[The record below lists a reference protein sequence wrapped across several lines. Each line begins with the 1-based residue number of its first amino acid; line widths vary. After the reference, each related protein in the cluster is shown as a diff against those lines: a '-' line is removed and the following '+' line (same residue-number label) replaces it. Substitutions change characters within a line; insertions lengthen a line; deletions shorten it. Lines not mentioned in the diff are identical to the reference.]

1 MVPTGWRQATSA
13 RCTHQKAGLQQI
25 WLDHLAPR
33 CRIVF
38 DDWITYKMDL
48 IKEVMQQFKFEVK
61 ETGKLKLL
69 MEKNGD

>member
-1 MVPTGWRQATSA
+1 
-13 RCTHQKAGLQQI
+13 
-25 WLDHLAPR
+25 
-33 CRIVF
+33 
-38 DDWITYKMDL
+38 MDL